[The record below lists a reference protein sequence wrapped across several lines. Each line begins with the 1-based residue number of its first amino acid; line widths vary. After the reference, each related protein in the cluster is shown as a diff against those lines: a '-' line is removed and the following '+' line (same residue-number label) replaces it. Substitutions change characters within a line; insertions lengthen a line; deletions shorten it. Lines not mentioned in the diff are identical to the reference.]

1 MGNTLDFMLT
11 MLFYMV
17 TGLALMT
24 FYYGLCYLFPS
35 MSLIERYPR
44 EKKLAKILF
53 KNEIKKLENSPDIK
67 LYAIGFSYEQ
77 ITHWVITRKEKS
89 YTLEVEF
96 HNVFSK
102 DSRWLMKRAK
112 SELAR
117 KKESGV
123 IDDYE
128 IFWTRGLPIFPQEA
142 RIFQDRG
149 IRPPF

>member
-1 MGNTLDFMLT
+1 MGNILDFMLT

-35 MSLIERYPR
+35 ISLIERYPR
-44 EKKLAKILF
+44 EKKMAKILF
-53 KNEIKKLENSPDIK
+53 KNEINKMDDYPNIK
-67 LYAIGFSYEQ
+67 LYSFFSYEQ
-77 ITHWVITRKEKS
+77 ITHWIITRKENV
-89 YTLEVEF
+89 YTLEAES
-96 HNVFSK
+96 HNVFDK
-102 DSRWLMKRAK
+102 NSRWLLRRAK
-112 SELAR
+112 SELAL
-117 KKESGV
+117 KKDSGV